1 MAKQPFKSNISK
13 PTDAQIFEATKGIPF
28 GTCKQ
33 CGLRTV
39 TKAVLCPECERLTE
53 IGFGPVP
60 RFPYPL
66 PGQDTT
72 PVQSNPSGRHDGYK
86 DTIPSGKFPPGKER
100 V

>member
-1 MAKQPFKSNISK
+1 MAKEFKSKISK

-39 TKAVLCPECERLTE
+39 TQAVLCPECERLLE
-53 IGFGPVP
+53 IGFGPTP
-60 RFPYPL
+60 RAPHPL

-72 PVQSNPSGRHDGYK
+72 PVQSNDAFDHSGYSDTFSYK
-86 DTIPSGKFPPGKER
+86 KIDPKRER
-100 V
+100 M